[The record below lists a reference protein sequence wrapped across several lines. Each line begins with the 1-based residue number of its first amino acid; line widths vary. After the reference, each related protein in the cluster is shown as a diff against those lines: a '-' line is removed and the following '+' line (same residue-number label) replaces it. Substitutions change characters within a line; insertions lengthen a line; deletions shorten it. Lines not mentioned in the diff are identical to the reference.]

1 MVSELINV
9 ENLERTNRSFGGNA
23 GAKRGIILNN
33 EEYIIKYPKN
43 IKEMKKQK
51 FHIQQVL
58 YLNILVHIFMKYLD
72 FQFIKHY

>member
-23 GAKRGIILNN
+23 GAKNGIILNN

-43 IKEMKKQK
+43 IKEIKKVEISYSTSPLSEYIGS
-51 FHIQQVL
+51 HI
-58 YLNILVHIFMKYLD
+58 YEILGFPVRI
-72 FQFIKHY
+72 